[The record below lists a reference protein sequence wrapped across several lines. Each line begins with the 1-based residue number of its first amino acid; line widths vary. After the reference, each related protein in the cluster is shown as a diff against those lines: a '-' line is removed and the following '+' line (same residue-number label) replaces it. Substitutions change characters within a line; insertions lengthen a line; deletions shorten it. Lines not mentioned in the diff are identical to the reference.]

1 MPPTRRTTTVEF
13 VRGSV
18 RGTRRRAL
26 ATLPSL
32 FTLANMFCGFF
43 AILVSIRGEY
53 GLAAVLIGLSIVF
66 DITDGAVARLV
77 GAVTPFGLQFDSLAD
92 LVSFGLAPALL
103 AFTLFSQ
110 GRDEWDPLG
119 WVACFVWVACA
130 AIRLARFNTTVDPT
144 ADKRYFIGL
153 PSPGAAGV
161 VLASVFAFGDQM
173 QGRDRLWVL
182 LVVVVPALLMVSN
195 IRFRSF
201 RSLVSPKSGRPYAI
215 IALAVRP
222 GRRLR
227 ARAHCHRHRAGLRL
241 PAGAAAAADRL
252 AAGPA
257 AAGAA
262 QGGPLMTVRP
272 IRPDDVPAVVALV
285 RELADYE
292 KALHEV
298 RLTEEQLTGVLFG
311 DSPALFGHVAET
323 DGEVVGIA
331 LWFLNF
337 STWRG
342 THGIYLEDLYVS
354 PGHRGVGARQGAA
367 AHAGGGLRRARLLAA
382 GVVGAGLEHPVD
394 RVLQGR
400 RRRPHGR
407 VDRLPPHRRRPDR
420 LRRRPERPHDH
431 RARADPSAG

>member
-32 FTLANMFCGFF
+32 FTLANMFCGFL
-43 AILVSIRGEY
+43 AILVAIRGEY
-53 GLAAVLIGLSIVF
+53 RLAAVLIGLSIVF

-119 WVACFVWVACA
+119 WIACFVWLACA

-144 ADKRYFIGL
+144 ADKRYFTGL

-161 VLASVFAFGDQM
+161 VLASVFAFGDHM

-182 LVVVVPALLMVSN
+182 LVVVVPALLMVTN

-215 IALAVRP
+215 IALAVLLVV
-222 GRRLR
+222 GF
-227 ARAHCHRHRAGLRL
+227 A
-241 PAGAAAAADRL
+241 
-252 AAGPA
+252 
-257 AAGAA
+257 
-262 QGGPLMTVRP
+262 
-272 IRPDDVPAVVALV
+272 IVP
-285 RELADYE
+285 
-292 KALHEV
+292 
-298 RLTEEQLTGVLFG
+298 TIT
-311 DSPALFGHVAET
+311 
-323 DGEVVGIA
+323 GIA
-331 LWFLNF
+331 LAY
-337 STWRG
+337 G
-342 THGIYLEDLYVS
+342 YLLAPLLLPIVS
-354 PGHRGVGARQGAA
+354 PLGK
-367 AHAGGGLRRARLLAA
+367 LLPAK
-382 GVVGAGLEHPVD
+382 LKE
-394 RVLQGR
+394 VL
-400 RRRPHGR
+400 
-407 VDRLPPHRRRPDR
+407 
-420 LRRRPERPHDH
+420 
-431 RARADPSAG
+431 S

>member
-1 MPPTRRTTTVEF
+1 M
-13 VRGSV
+13 
-18 RGTRRRAL
+18 
-26 ATLPSL
+26 
-32 FTLANMFCGFF
+32 
-43 AILVSIRGEY
+43 
-53 GLAAVLIGLSIVF
+53 
-66 DITDGAVARLV
+66 ARLV

-119 WVACFVWVACA
+119 WVVCFLWVACA
-130 AIRLARFNTTVDPT
+130 AIRLARFNTTIDPT
-144 ADKRYFIGL
+144 ADKRYFIGM

-201 RSLVSPKSGRPYAI
+201 RSLVSPKSGRPYGLIAAGGGAGVGFALVPVVTG
-215 IALAVRP
+215 IALAYGYLLAPLLLPIVAP
-222 GRRLR
+222 LGRL
-227 ARAHCHRHRAGLRL
+227 L
-241 PAGAAAAADRL
+241 P
-252 AAGPA
+252 
-257 AAGAA
+257 GAA
-262 QGGPLMTVRP
+262 QGGPVMTRP
-272 IRPDDVPAVVALV
+272 ARSGPDDVPAVVALV

-323 DGEVVGIA
+323 TTARSSASPCGS
-331 LWFLNF
+331 
-337 STWRG
+337 STSPPGAAR
-342 THGIYLEDLYVS
+342 TASTSRTSTSS
-354 PGHRGVGARQGAA
+354 PGTAARGLGKELLRTLA
-367 AHAGGGLRRARLLAA
+367 GGLRGARLLAA
-382 GVVGAGLEHPVD
+382 GVVGARLEHPVD
-394 RVLQGR
+394 RLLQGR

-407 VDRLPPHRRRPDR
+407 VDRLPPHRRRPEPTSPTDR
-420 LRRRPERPHDH
+420 SERR
-431 RARADPSAG
+431 